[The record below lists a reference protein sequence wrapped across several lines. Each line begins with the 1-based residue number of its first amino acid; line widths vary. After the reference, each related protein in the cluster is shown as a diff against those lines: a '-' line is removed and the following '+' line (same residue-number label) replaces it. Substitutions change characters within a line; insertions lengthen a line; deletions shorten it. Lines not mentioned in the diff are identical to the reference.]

1 MSNVALLFPGQGSQM
16 VGMGR
21 DFWNNFDVAKKLFE
35 EASDAIS
42 FDLRKLCFEGSIDDL
57 TMTMNAQPALLT
69 VSVIAYQVYMQEIGM
84 EPAYL
89 AGHSLGEYSALVC
102 AGVLSFHDAI
112 KLVRQRGIIMHNADP
127 DQKGTMA
134 AISGIHLDTLQNICE
149 QVSTIER
156 PACVACVNADQQFV
170 ISGHRHSIQ
179 EIIKRTETLR
189 TKHSYINVSGPYHSP
204 MMQTAAEQFKVELD
218 QYQYA
223 HAKFPI
229 ISNVTAAP
237 YEPDRSVVDYLTM
250 QMTMPVR
257 WSESMLYLVANG
269 VTEVIELGSKH
280 VLVSL
285 MSKITKRI
293 IPYSLSQPSDLLM
306 LTNTQERK
314 NKRLTIRKKLLSELI
329 VTALISR
336 NYNPDSIS
344 YTQTVEPLFNQ
355 LQRAKEQVNNNEYE
369 LSEEEINDA
378 LQVCHSIII
387 AKNIPLDGT
396 ALIDAI

>member
-16 VGMGR
+16 IGMGR

-42 FDLRKLCFEGSIDDL
+42 FDLRKLCFEGSMNEL

-69 VSVIAYQVYMQEIGM
+69 VSVIAFQVYMQEIGL

-127 DQKGTMA
+127 YQKGTMA
-134 AISGIHLDTLQNICE
+134 AISGIHLDTLQIICE

-156 PACVACVNADQQFV
+156 PACVACMNADQQFV

-179 EIIKRTETLR
+179 EIIKRTENLR

-223 HAKFPI
+223 HAKYPV

-237 YEPDRSVVDYLTM
+237 YESDRSDTDYLTM

-257 WSESMLYLVANG
+257 WLESMNYLIKQG

-293 IPYSLSQPSDLLM
+293 VPYSLSQPSDLLM
-306 LTNTQERK
+306 LKNTQERK

-344 YTQTVEPLFNQ
+344 YTQTVSPLFHH
-355 LQRAKEQVNNNEYE
+355 LQRVHEQIHKNGYE

-378 LQVCHSIII
+378 LQVCHSIFT
-387 AKNIPLDGT
+387 AKQIPLNRT

>member
-42 FDLRKLCFEGSIDDL
+42 FDLRKLCFEGSMADL
-57 TMTMNAQPALLT
+57 TMTMNTQPALLT

-102 AGVLSFHDAI
+102 AGVLSFREAI

-127 DQKGTMA
+127 DQKGIMA
-134 AISGIHLDTLQNICE
+134 AISGVHLDTLQNICKE
-149 QVSTIER
+149 VSTKER
-156 PACVACVNADQQFV
+156 PACVACMNANQQFV

-179 EIIKRTETLR
+179 EIIKRTETLG

-218 QYQYA
+218 QHQYA
-223 HAKFPI
+223 HAKYPI
-229 ISNVTAAP
+229 ISNVTAAA
-237 YEPDRSVVDYLTM
+237 YESDRSVVDYLNM

-257 WSESMLYLVANG
+257 WSESMRYLVANG
-269 VTEVIELGSKH
+269 VSEVIELGSKH

-293 IPYSLSQPSDLLM
+293 VPYSLSQPSDLLM
-306 LTNTQERK
+306 LTNIQERK
-314 NKRLTIRKKLLSELI
+314 NKRLTIRKKLLSELM
-329 VTALISR
+329 VTALTSR
-336 NYNPDSIS
+336 NYNQDSIS
-344 YTQTVEPLFNQ
+344 YAKMVEPLFHH
-355 LQRAKEQVNNNEYE
+355 LQRVQEQIHKNGYE
-369 LSEEEINDA
+369 LGEEEINDA

-387 AKNIPLDGT
+387 AKKIPLDGT
-396 ALIDAI
+396 ALIDTI

>member
-42 FDLRKLCFEGSIDDL
+42 FDLRKLCFEGSMADL
-57 TMTMNAQPALLT
+57 TMTMNTQPALLT

-102 AGVLSFHDAI
+102 AGVLSFREAI

-127 DQKGTMA
+127 DQKGIMA
-134 AISGIHLDTLQNICE
+134 AISGVHLDTLQNICKE
-149 QVSTIER
+149 VSTKER
-156 PACVACVNADQQFV
+156 PACVACMNANQQFV

-179 EIIKRTETLR
+179 EIIKRTETLG

-218 QYQYA
+218 QHQYA
-223 HAKFPI
+223 HAKYPI
-229 ISNVTAAP
+229 ISNVTAAA
-237 YEPDRSVVDYLTM
+237 YESDRSVVDYLNM

-257 WSESMLYLVANG
+257 WSESMRYLVANG
-269 VTEVIELGSKH
+269 VSEVIELGSKH

-293 IPYSLSQPSDLLM
+293 VPYSLSQPSDLLM
-306 LTNTQERK
+306 LTNIQERK
-314 NKRLTIRKKLLSELI
+314 NKRLTIRKKLLSELM
-329 VTALISR
+329 VTALTSR
-336 NYNPDSIS
+336 NYNQDSIS
-344 YTQTVEPLFNQ
+344 YAKMVEPLFHH
-355 LQRAKEQVNNNEYE
+355 LQRVQEQIHKNGYE
-369 LSEEEINDA
+369 LGEEEINDA

-387 AKNIPLDGT
+387 AKKFHWMEPR
-396 ALIDAI
+396 

>member
-35 EASDAIS
+35 EASEAIS
-42 FDLRKLCFEGSIDDL
+42 FDLRKLCFEGSMNDL

-102 AGVLSFHDAI
+102 AGVLSFRDAI

-127 DQKGTMA
+127 DQQGTMV
-134 AISGIHLDTLQNICE
+134 AISHIRLDTLQNICE
-149 QVSTIER
+149 EVSTKER
-156 PACVACVNADQQFV
+156 PACVACMNADQQFV

-179 EIIKRTETLR
+179 EIIKRTETLG

-223 HAKFPI
+223 HAKYPI

-237 YEPDRSVVDYLTM
+237 YESDRSVVDYLNM
-250 QMTMPVR
+250 QMTMSVR
-257 WSESMLYLVANG
+257 WSESMRYLVANG
-269 VTEVIELGSKH
+269 VNEVIELGSKH

-285 MSKITKRI
+285 MSKITKSI
-293 IPYSLSQPSDLLM
+293 LPYSLSQPSDLLM

-314 NKRLTIRKKLLSELI
+314 NKRLTIRKKLLSELM
-329 VTALISR
+329 VTALTSR
-336 NYNPDSIS
+336 NYNQDSIS
-344 YTQTVEPLFNQ
+344 YAQMVEPLFHH
-355 LQRAKEQVNNNEYE
+355 LQRVQEQIHKNGYE

-387 AKNIPLDGT
+387 AKKIPLDGT